1 VPLSW
6 EAWHRGGSL
15 REPLLLD
22 LELADPHAFLHQH
35 GGSLGA
41 HARNVRHLS
50 APVSLLLLAKCERG
64 GGRRYVRGRAA
75 CALSNNSKYCSTGA
89 DTLGQDL
96 AVHTSLLL

>member
-6 EAWHRGGSL
+6 EEWHRGGSL

-22 LELADPHAFLHQH
+22 LNLADPHAFLHQH

-50 APVSLLLLAKCERG
+50 SPVSLLLLTRLLCG
-64 GGRRYVRGRAA
+64 GARRYVRGRAA
-75 CALSNNSKYCSTGA
+75 CALSNTFGYSSTGA
-89 DTLGQDL
+89 DTLG
-96 AVHTSLLL
+96 